1 MKVAVDSFS
10 DDSKNDVLDA
20 NDVVVLD
27 GSPVKRNS
35 SHIRNL
41 FLDEESNSNSKRTF
55 DYDASSSPC
64 KRNREGD
71 EVELLMVEED
81 DNNSSDNND
90 LMDIQSML
98 EVTMEEESTDV
109 ETDSAMGE
117 LEEKEIIEVDLD
129 PEVSFDEDTDILC
142 VDDQDNIIFNKA
154 EFLADNDLADSS
166 TEIRKHKSIKDLVM
180 QWASEEEALISKTPE
195 VGKIRTKKSR
205 KDLKPKPYQI

>member
-1 MKVAVDSFS
+1 M
-10 DDSKNDVLDA
+10 
-20 NDVVVLD
+20 
-27 GSPVKRNS
+27 KRNS

-109 ETDSAMGE
+109 ETDSVMGE

-166 TEIRKHKSIKDLVM
+166 TEIRKYKSIKDLVM